1 MVRCFT
7 VNLNKGEAR
16 AELAIRR
23 QRRTQ
28 RIVMA
33 VFILAFLAVGALN
46 VNNYLELKSIVGEK
60 QDKIAEIDRQLEELQ
75 RAGQNVSKEDVLALA
90 KLEKKRFLWTQRL
103 ESLATIMPEDM
114 AITGLEFHNF
124 EFTIR
129 AISQIKRTQKEF
141 DQVVAFMDMLKG
153 TPAFYSDFEGI
164 RFEKSSRIGV
174 EDQDIL
180 SLAIVCEVST
190 EMLRRPSVSARRR
203 ASQEA
208 GFGTR

>member
-7 VNLNKGEAR
+7 INLNKGEAR
-16 AELAIRR
+16 AELAVRR

-33 VFILAFLAVGALN
+33 VFVLVFLAIGALN
-46 VNNYLELKSIVGEK
+46 LNSHMELDSIIQEK
-60 QDKIAEIDRQLEELQ
+60 QEKIDEIDRQLLELQ
-75 RAGQNVSKEDVLALA
+75 RSGQNVSKQDVIALA
-90 KLEKKRFLWTQRL
+90 KLEQKRFLWTKRL
-103 ESLATIMPEDM
+103 EALAGILPEDM
-114 AITGLEFHNF
+114 AITGLEFHND

-129 AISQIKRTQKEF
+129 AISQIKKQQREF

-153 TPAFYSDFEGI
+153 TQFFYSDFDGI

-180 SLAIVCEVST
+180 SMAIICEVGSDLLLPA
-190 EMLRRPSVSARRR
+190 LRGRR
-203 ASQEA
+203 ARGQ
-208 GFGTR
+208 